1 MVVDNTF
8 LGPVFQSPLTFGLD
22 LVVYSATKFLGGH
35 SDILAGVV
43 LGRDPDPIGEL
54 RGTRAV
60 LGNILQPDECWILDS
75 RLPTVDLRMVRQ
87 SKNAQRVAEALAGH
101 PKISRFC
108 YPSLFRDPEQV
119 RIRDAQARHPGSLFS
134 FELRGGKPAAFE
146 FLRRLTIARN
156 AVSLGGVESLACHP
170 ASTTHAELSSEELA
184 ANGISPGLVRV
195 SIGVEH
201 YRDLLDDFRAAL
213 DAST

>member
-1 MVVDNTF
+1 MIAKD
-8 LGPVFQSPLTFGLD
+8 
-22 LVVYSATKFLGGH
+22 
-35 SDILAGVV
+35 
-43 LGRDPDPIGEL
+43 REL
-54 RGTRAV
+54 ITHLRSTRAV

-170 ASTTHAELSSEELA
+170 ASTTHAELSAEELA